1 MVWRA
6 AVKIAYDGSSF
17 KGSQRQP
24 GRYTVEGEA
33 IKSLQKIGA
42 IDSIPRSRFKAASRT
57 DRGVSAL
64 GNVVAFDTDFDEGQL
79 LRALNAVSSDVYF
92 YGLAKVPISFSPRR
106 ASGRWYRFVL
116 PSKGIDVDTVINA
129 ASLLQGRHDF
139 RSFCKND
146 ERTTVRVLK
155 EARVL
160 PLGSYL
166 VIDFKA
172 REFLR
177 NMVRR
182 LVAALESVG
191 TGTATISQL
200 ERALDGE
207 DISFG
212 LANPENLCLM
222 DIEYKFDFNIQC
234 PKTLKRRIN
243 EKEEDAFLKLDFYRE
258 LASRC
263 LPAHR

>member
-6 AVKIAYDGSSF
+6 AVKIAYDGNSF
-17 KGSQRQP
+17 MGSQRQP
-24 GRYTVEGEA
+24 GHYTVEGEA

-42 IDSIPRSRFKAASRT
+42 IDSLPRSRFKAASRT

-79 LRALNAVSSDVYF
+79 IRALNGVSSDVYY
-92 YGLAKVPISFSPRR
+92 YGIANVPISFSPRR
-106 ASGRWYRFVL
+106 ASGRWYRYVL
-116 PSKGIDVDTVINA
+116 PSKGIDLDMVFTA
-129 ASLLQGRHDF
+129 ATLLQGKHDY

-146 ERTTVRVLK
+146 DRTTVRALK
-155 EARVL
+155 ELRVL

-182 LVAALESVG
+182 MVAALESVG
-191 TGTATISQL
+191 TGTSTISDVEQAL
-200 ERALDGE
+200 EGKE
-207 DISFG
+207 VSFG
-212 LANPENLCLM
+212 LASPENLCLM
-222 DIEYKFDFNIQC
+222 DIEYQFDFEIQC
-234 PKTLKRRIN
+234 PKTLKRKIS
-243 EKEEDAFLKLDFYRE
+243 EKEEDAFLRLDFYRE
-258 LASRC
+258 LAGRC
-263 LPAHR
+263 LPVDR